1 MGSDEIKSTMDTEKS
16 TVPVAGSCT
25 TSKCAWT
32 TQVVLRVILFAATLT
47 SIIVM
52 VTGKQ
57 TKNIFIPGTPFRIP
71 TAKFTNSPALM

>member
-1 MGSDEIKSTMDTEKS
+1 MGSDEIKSKVDTEKP

-25 TSKCAWT
+25 TSKCSWM
-32 TQVVLRVILFAATLT
+32 TQVVLRVFLFAATLT

-57 TKNIFIPGTPFRIP
+57 TKNILIPGTPFRIP
-71 TAKFTNSPALM
+71 TAKFTNSPAL